1 MTWSSKIA
9 HPRPHCLCQ
18 RWKSQCA
25 VISICIIYILQN
37 VLFSKSDIMHF
48 ILFHTILSITWMN
61 WKIKKWMLF
70 KTTTFWV
77 VCLTG
82 SLMDMVYY
90 PIGFQ
95 MLHCIGC
102 F

>member
-1 MTWSSKIA
+1 
-9 HPRPHCLCQ
+9 
-18 RWKSQCA
+18 
-25 VISICIIYILQN
+25 
-37 VLFSKSDIMHF
+37 
-48 ILFHTILSITWMN
+48 
-61 WKIKKWMLF
+61 MLF

-95 MLHCIGC
+95 MLQMTNLRLNMSKVAADSV
-102 F
+102 